1 MKNTAVAGT
10 LVLAFAACLA
20 AVAQEPASPEDAD
33 PFAQP
38 GKTRPLPGIRLNDD
52 IIRNAVRETIK
63 ESKEAGKDTSSGSV
77 LSASK
82 DNDQYAKFGRQFS
95 QAQVPGCIGPDPLK
109 HVPTGTVIRSRNFG
123 DWAIGVGGIFA
134 APFWGYAVLTGKCR

>member
-10 LVLAFAACLA
+10 LVLGFAACLA
-20 AVAQEPASPEDAD
+20 AAAQEPAAPNDAD
-33 PFAQP
+33 PLMDA
-38 GKTRPLPGIRLNDD
+38 GRSRPLPGLRLNDD

-63 ESKEAGKDTSSGSV
+63 ESKEVRKGTSSGSI

-95 QAQVPGCIGPDPLK
+95 EAQVPGCIGPDPLK
-109 HVPTGTVIRSRNFG
+109 HVPTGTVIRSKTFG

-134 APFWGYAVLTGKCR
+134 APFWGYAALTGKCK